1 MAWYLKITCYKVT
14 IKISQFSAWFSLRHK
29 LQPALIAPVSI
40 YVVLS
45 ISTMVFTT
53 IYEFLE
59 SLIENTHTCY
69 TLWLWKMQFSLGKD
83 RPGGVATAPRLKSG
97 QGSLTPGN
105 AFSAVAPASSHP
117 PGPVSAASSFHWLA
131 PVRVSLSLSLSLFLL
146 FSYHWGRL

>member
-97 QGSLTPGN
+97 QGSLTPGERILCGCPSELTPSR
-105 AFSAVAPASSHP
+105 ASFCRFLFPLAGSSQSQSFSVSFSL
-117 PGPVSAASSFHWLA
+117 PV
-131 PVRVSLSLSLSLFLL
+131 
-146 FSYHWGRL
+146 G